1 MLFDESLSLMKIAGL
16 TTLVAGIVLI
26 KSGTRKARKP
36 ELEVNHGAV

>member
-1 MLFDESLSLMKIAGL
+1 
-16 TTLVAGIVLI
+16 IVLI

>member
-1 MLFDESLSLMKIAGL
+1 M
-16 TTLVAGIVLI
+16 VLI

>member
-1 MLFDESLSLMKIAGL
+1 
-16 TTLVAGIVLI
+16 LI

>member
-1 MLFDESLSLMKIAGL
+1 LSLMKIAGL

-26 KSGTRKARKP
+26 KSGTHKARKP

>member
-1 MLFDESLSLMKIAGL
+1 
-16 TTLVAGIVLI
+16 VLI